1 MSANKLLEDA
11 NKLWKMLDEMSEN
24 DLEGY
29 QKFINRQFEN
39 FRKSVSPPVV
49 RFVVRVT
56 QKENKRPLLVIFC
69 EWSVIPEPK
78 SHDAPISVKCGDAFT
93 VNEVDAITLAFN
105 PKVFTEHNFNES
117 LKDDATEG
125 EYLFYSQKD
134 HDDNRYQ
141 LVWLGLNYLE
151 NEKSLPTIE
160 SHSIIYSNTPIRP
173 KLLKQSNMYGSKE
186 QIYKSIG
193 FLKRPVKTGDE
204 QLDQQTSLIQDMTPE
219 TLTKL
224 RRDELSSHYED
235 DDDMDSSTIKILKLP
250 STESNN
256 SHSSNKLNNKVLIE
270 EINEVSNDAGDPTQQ
285 RGRPVSWTAEVIPS
299 GCTEKSGNTNKLKLT
314 FKLPGLK
321 SGKQCDVDLMK
332 NRVMLKVVDA
342 PIEFQP
348 LDLRLPCSIDT
359 GTAEAKFNSK
369 KSKLIILVAILP
381 PS

>member
-24 DLEGY
+24 DPAGY
-29 QKFINRQFEN
+29 QKFINRQLEN
-39 FRKSVSPPVV
+39 FRKSASPPVV

-56 QKENKRPLLVIFC
+56 QKEKKQPLLVIFC

-78 SHDAPISVKCGDAFT
+78 SPDAPISVKCGDAFT

-105 PKVFTEHNFNES
+105 PAVFNEHNFNES
-117 LKDDATEG
+117 LKDDHTES

-134 HDDNRYQ
+134 HEDNRYQ

-173 KLLKQSNMYGSKE
+173 KLLKQSDIYGSKE

-193 FLKRPVKTGDE
+193 FLKRSVQTGDE
-204 QLDQQTSLIQDMTPE
+204 QLGQQTSLIRDLTPE
-219 TLTKL
+219 ALTKL
-224 RRDELSSHYED
+224 RRGELNSHHEGD
-235 DDDMDSSTIKILKLP
+235 DDTDSSTIKTLKLP

-256 SHSSNKLNNKVLIE
+256 PHLNNKVLIE
-270 EINEVSNDAGDPTQQ
+270 EISEVSNDAADPTQQ
-285 RGRPVSWTAEVIPS
+285 RGKLVSWTAEVIPS
-299 GCTEKSGNTNKLKLT
+299 DSTGKSSNTNKLKLT

-348 LDLRLPCSIDT
+348 LDLRLPCCIDT
-359 GTAEAKFNSK
+359 DTAEAKFNSK
-369 KSKLIILVAILP
+369 KSKLIILVSILP
-381 PS
+381 TS